1 MRNRDTMITFYY
13 SISLLILIYFFFKSG
28 ILHEVFK
35 SPISFINSFLLTMS
49 ISLFYL
55 NDFQLSNNL
64 VIRYIQILSFVF
76 VPMYV
81 IYNLYYI
88 SSIFDIV
95 YYIKNDSNIDLHGH
109 ISIDKEAGK
118 SISNGL
124 NTIGSNIGLGATVA
138 GLATAVAKGI
148 AKTSMPPIQKA
159 GVIIGAGIIG
169 GLFHSK
175 ISTINR
181 NNIMQENSN
190 FNIVNSVNT
199 DILSTKQEAKQ
210 NIANN
215 ISSTINKFVNDTTSS
230 SPLED
235 LLSNIEITNYVCI
248 SLIII
253 LVIQIIFKFYLFENV
268 KLNLSFLLGVRSNN
282 ILEYYLNKIISLNK
296 KMSIIYIWL
305 ILITLVVGLS
315 SNNYALNDLSNNLDA
330 YIAVYNS
337 LKK

>member
-1 MRNRDTMITFYY
+1 
-13 SISLLILIYFFFKSG
+13 
-28 ILHEVFK
+28 
-35 SPISFINSFLLTMS
+35 MS

-55 NDFQLSNNL
+55 NDFQLSNNKI
-64 VIRYIQILSFVF
+64 IRYIQILSFVF

-88 SSIFDIV
+88 SSVFDII
-95 YYIKNDSNIDLHGH
+95 YHIKNNNNIDLHGH

-118 SISNGL
+118 SISHGL

-138 GLATAVAKGI
+138 GLGSAVANGI
-148 AKTSMPPIQKA
+148 TKTSMPTIQKA
-159 GVIIGAGIIG
+159 GIIIGAGMIG

-175 ISTINR
+175 ISAINR
-181 NNIMQENSN
+181 NNIMQENSGLN
-190 FNIVNSVNT
+190 TVNSINT
-199 DILSTKQEAKQ
+199 EILSAKHD
-210 NIANN
+210 ITNN
-215 ISSTINKFVNDTTSS
+215 ISSSISKFVDSTASP

-253 LVIQIIFKFYLFENV
+253 LIIQIIFKFYLFENV
-268 KLNLSFLLGVRSNN
+268 KLNLNSLLGVKLNN
-282 ILEYYLNKIISLNK
+282 VLEYYLNKIISLNN

-305 ILITLVVGLS
+305 ILTTLIVGLL
-315 SNNYALNDLSNNLDA
+315 SNSYALNDLSNNLDG

>member
-1 MRNRDTMITFYY
+1 
-13 SISLLILIYFFFKSG
+13 
-28 ILHEVFK
+28 
-35 SPISFINSFLLTMS
+35 
-49 ISLFYL
+49 
-55 NDFQLSNNL
+55 
-64 VIRYIQILSFVF
+64 
-76 VPMYV
+76 MYV

-296 KMSIIYIWL
+296 KMSIIYI
-305 ILITLVVGLS
+305 
-315 SNNYALNDLSNNLDA
+315 
-330 YIAVYNS
+330 
-337 LKK
+337 